1 MNLLL
6 QLLPY
11 PFTGIISDP
20 LISKS
25 NIFSTLYT
33 LFYIV
38 YATNADFML
47 FKNPVVLHKPIM
59 LLLLL
64 LRFFFFFQ
72 LAVLSYFSSWFSLVF
87 SLICIFQYSIL
98 GISNSICSK
107 PNLISFPSFV
117 LHSSPSFSHHYQSS
131 PRSYSVCV
139 FNVSLFYHL
148 FTLLTF
154 LVWSSVLS
162 YISTQSLTFPT
173 QWEGNLND
181 WGLGYFEASSY
192 TYLFPR
198 LE

>member
-1 MNLLL
+1 MNLLKKISNLLL

-11 PFTGIISDP
+11 PFAGIISDP
-20 LISKS
+20 LVSKS
-25 NIFSTLYT
+25 NTFSTLST

-64 LRFFFFFQ
+64 LLLLF
-72 LAVLSYFSSWFSLVF
+72 LACVLSYFSSWFSLVF

-98 GISNSICSK
+98 GISNFICSK

-117 LHSSPSFSHHYQSS
+117 LHSSPLFSHHYQSS

-148 FTLLTF
+148 FTFPTF
-154 LVWSSVLS
+154 LVWSSVMS
-162 YISTQSLTFPT
+162 YISTQSHISYSMGRKFE
-173 QWEGNLND
+173 W
-181 WGLGYFEASSY
+181 LGTRIF
-192 TYLFPR
+192 
-198 LE
+198 